1 MLYASRHHHWNAPM
15 IRLVTFDLD
24 NTLWSIDGVIER
36 AEAKTGEWL
45 AEQAPKYAE
54 LDAEQRRAIRD
65 RVVKA
70 NPDVRHDLSRL
81 RELVLRESLAACGYA
96 PAEAAQLA
104 AGAFAEFLDWRHR
117 VEFFDGA
124 LAMLEKLS
132 STYVLA
138 ALTNG
143 NADFQRLGLQRYFS
157 FGYCAADV
165 GASKPHPAMFNRAIA
180 HADIAAKD
188 AVHVGDDAIN
198 DMQGATDAGMA
209 TIWVNL
215 KGSPEAVPATRTVT
229 SLDELPAAIASL
241 G

>member
-1 MLYASRHHHWNAPM
+1 M

-45 AEQAPKYAE
+45 AERAPKYAE
-54 LDAEQRRAIRD
+54 LGGDRRRAIRD
-65 RVVKA
+65 QVVKA

-81 RELVLRESLAACGYA
+81 RELVLRETLEACGHA
-96 PAEAAQLA
+96 TAEAEQLA

-117 VEFFDGA
+117 VEFFNGA
-124 LAMLEKLS
+124 LAVLEALS
-132 STYVLA
+132 STYTLA

-143 NADFQRLGLQRYFS
+143 NADFRRLGLQRFFS

-165 GASKPHPAMFNRAIA
+165 GASKPNAAMFDRAIA
-180 HADIAAKD
+180 HADIAAAE
-188 AVHVGDDAIN
+188 AVHVGDNAI
-198 DMQGATDAGMA
+198 DDVQGASDAGMA

-215 KGSPEAVPATRTVT
+215 KQSSEQVPATRTVT
-229 SLDELPAAIASL
+229 RLEDLPAAIASL